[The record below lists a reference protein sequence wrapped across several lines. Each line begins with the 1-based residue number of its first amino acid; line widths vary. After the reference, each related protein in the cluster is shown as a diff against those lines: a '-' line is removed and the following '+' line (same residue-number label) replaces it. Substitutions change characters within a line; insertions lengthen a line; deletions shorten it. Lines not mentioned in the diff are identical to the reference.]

1 MFLPLGKSYWS
12 PIRQFFQVGVCNT
25 LQVVQSTLNSDHD
38 HIRSHCRHCSV
49 GTLYQRGFW
58 LLPAIANFSRGQ
70 RSRCDVVKWS
80 LRIPI
85 ALLQALIRF
94 ADVPD
99 AILVTKKIVKTVKP
113 LCLPKYWR
121 RQSQRINQRSA
132 RERWGD
138 RFRYVVAGLTI
149 VHTSSQFSRFKTD
162 TPCPRQRVNKVT

>member
-25 LQVVQSTLNSDHD
+25 LQVVQST
-38 HIRSHCRHCSV
+38 RHCRQCSI
-49 GTLYQRGFW
+49 GTLYPRGFW
-58 LLPAIANFSRGQ
+58 LLSAIANVSRGQ
-70 RSRCDVVKWS
+70 RSQCDVVKWS

-121 RQSQRINQRSA
+121 RPSQRINQRSA

-138 RFRYVVAGLTI
+138 RFRYVVAGLKI

-162 TPCPRQRVNKVT
+162 APCPRQRINKVK